1 MRGFSRRSG
10 HDLEHALRKHRP
22 VPGQAFV
29 EALATRMLGESR
41 RRPVRL
47 ALAAGLS
54 TVLLV
59 GLAAFGGIGD
69 AAAAPAKVMQAVV
82 QVVVGQ
88 DDVNIIEQSPACD
101 QYGVHPNS
109 GRGNL
114 SETENGNRQTDSDT
128 LINPHTGGTGP
139 GSFPTDDCDPGNSG
153 AVNRGG
159 D

>member
-114 SETENGNRQTDSDT
+114 SETENGKARQRARCQNNFAASEATLGTAEMDSRAT
-128 LINPHTGGTGP
+128 VISL
-139 GSFPTDDCDPGNSG
+139 
-153 AVNRGG
+153 
-159 D
+159 